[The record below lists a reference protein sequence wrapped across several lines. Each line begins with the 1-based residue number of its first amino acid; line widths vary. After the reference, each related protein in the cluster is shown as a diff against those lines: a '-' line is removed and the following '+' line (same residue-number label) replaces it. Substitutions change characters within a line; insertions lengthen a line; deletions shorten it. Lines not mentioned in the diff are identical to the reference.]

1 MNKYQS
7 EAQNT
12 PRAAFA
18 KRFKEEMERKG
29 LKSAEAQLQSLVDAG
44 ILKAEAKPSTIRN
57 YWNER
62 TWPDVN
68 NLIKLADFFGV
79 SLDYLT
85 GRSDVKTINADIAI
99 ASKTTGLSEDTID
112 GLVLMK
118 KAYPSGT
125 AALNAL
131 LIDSMGKREN
141 KVEAIG
147 GFLTTLSRYFET
159 TIESDKITDG
169 WVSNEADKNQKLARL
184 DLWVFMSNLL
194 EFGHGGDKML
204 RLYTDKLNELTKKGC
219 SDNGNSKTDDH

>member
-1 MNKYQS
+1 MQQTNTKEITIDEIRDCFWSRIESILAEKGCKTRREQAEMLGVAVNTRDNWKNKLNSPDYYTLVRIAHKLNVS
-7 EAQNT
+7 IDYLIDPSVSIRT
-12 PRAAFA
+12 PDASIRAA
-18 KRFKEEMERKG
+18 
-29 LKSAEAQLQSLVDAG
+29 S
-44 ILKAEAKPSTIRN
+44 I
-57 YWNER
+57 
-62 TWPDVN
+62 
-68 NLIKLADFFGV
+68 
-79 SLDYLT
+79 
-85 GRSDVKTINADIAI
+85 
-99 ASKTTGLSEDTID
+99 TTGLSEDTID

-118 KAYPSGT
+118 KYFPSGT

-131 LIDSMGKREN
+131 LIYSMGKREN

-159 TIESDKITDG
+159 TLESDKITDG

-219 SDNGNSKTDDH
+219 SDNGNRKTDNH